1 MLPGHG
7 SDKEHGMKELF
18 STEYQLMPLFNEGKE
33 DGTMGRM
40 GAVGNASG
48 RSF

>member
-18 STEYQLMPLFNEGKE
+18 NTEYQLMLLFNEGKE
-33 DGTMGRM
+33 DEQWAEWGL
-40 GAVGNASG
+40 
-48 RSF
+48 